1 MKTVKYFWFV
11 IVTMVFLSCDS
22 FIEEEPTSVITSS
35 SFWKTSADAQAGII
49 GSYDKLQQI
58 YRSEFGGYIHWTDG
72 RSDVAKQGQT
82 DAGITAQ
89 GVWANNLTPTTIGT
103 DWSNLY
109 QAINMANLALK
120 NIPNINMDSATK
132 ERLLGEAYF
141 IRAYS
146 YFMATRIWGD
156 VPLLTEAVD
165 DAKLDLKPKRA
176 TRAIVLAQVR
186 GDIEDALSRVPMAYG
201 NAISDR
207 GRATKGVVSALK
219 VDFLL
224 WMARVEKTGNQDLQ
238 EAANMA
244 ASIVTN
250 PMYSLLTNFG
260 DLFKVKNNNETIWAI
275 QYNLGAQEI
284 GNLGA
289 DLTPLAQGPF
299 TGGKMYYQLSDKV
312 INAYNNAPATDS
324 RAAATF
330 LKFTALGATNMC
342 IKYIG
347 SAGQGTQRVFDSNI
361 MVYRL
366 GGIKL
371 MYAEALNELGKTAE
385 AAVQLN
391 QVRNR
396 AGLPNT
402 VASTQAELR
411 QAILD
416 ENLVELPFEGSR
428 WFTLVR
434 SGRIAQE
441 VATIQTNV
449 YDENSKLLWPLA
461 EGTLRQNENL
471 TQNKAYN

>member
-1 MKTVKYFWFV
+1 MKTVKYFWFI
-11 IVTMVFLSCDS
+11 IVTMVFVSCDS

-35 SFWKTSADAQAGII
+35 SFWKTSADAQAGVI
-49 GSYDKLQQI
+49 GCYDKLQQI

-72 RSDVAKQGQT
+72 RTDVAKQGQT

-109 QAINMANLALK
+109 QAINM
-120 NIPNINMDSATK
+120 DSATK
-132 ERLLGEAYF
+132 EKLLGEAYF

-165 DAKLDLKPKRA
+165 DAKLDLKPKRSP
-176 TRAIVLAQVR
+176 RGIVLAQVR

-224 WMARVEKTGNQDLQ
+224 WMARVEKTGSQDLQ
-238 EAANMA
+238 EAANTA
-244 ASIVTN
+244 ALIVTN

-312 INAYNNAPATDS
+312 INAYDNAPATDS

-330 LKFTALGATNMC
+330 VKFTALGATNMC

-385 AAVQLN
+385 ALVQLN

-396 AGLPNT
+396 AGLPNA

-428 WFTLVR
+428 WFALVR

-441 VATIQTNV
+441 VVTIQTNV